1 MRLISYD
8 EDGCFEKCR
17 AILVRA
23 MLELSQMRLVFLEHR
38 YTYFNRFTISVNL
51 IKHFVRF

>member
-17 AILVRA
+17 AILVGA
-23 MLELSQMRLVFLEHR
+23 MLELSQMRVFL
-38 YTYFNRFTISVNL
+38 TL
-51 IKHFVRF
+51 VRTE